1 VRILHVVGKLDRGG
15 AETWLV
21 QTLRHID
28 RSKYQ
33 FDFLVHTEKPGAYD
47 DGVRALGSRII
58 PCLAPNN
65 PVRYARNF
73 LRILKEYGP
82 YDCVHSHV
90 HHFSG
95 YVMALAKLGSVPTRI
110 AHSHTAHLELT
121 APFTRKA
128 YLRSMELLV
137 RSFAS
142 NGIAVSGEAGDSLFP
157 GGWRNDQRWRL
168 QPIGID
174 IERLRSAKNRE
185 TVRRQINLSETDFV
199 VGHVGRF
206 VEAKNHRFFVDV
218 ASEVARLRPDAK
230 FLLIG
235 DGPLRG
241 EIENLVSTC
250 GLTKKFFFMGV
261 RADVPDLLQSMDVF
275 LFPSLYE
282 GLPLALLEAQA
293 AGLACVASN
302 NVSPEANAGNIKQL
316 SLNDSAGTWAKALL
330 EHRSIKDNSRNRM
343 DKYSIERSVLQ
354 LSQFYSGEV
363 RPPKSA
369 STHSRGVSA

>member
-1 VRILHVVGKLDRGG
+1 MWAGL
-15 AETWLV
+15 
-21 QTLRHID
+21 LRQKIIA
-28 RSKYQ
+28 
-33 FDFLVHTEKPGAYD
+33 FLWMLRAKSPG
-47 DGVRALGSRII
+47 
-58 PCLAPNN
+58 
-65 PVRYARNF
+65 
-73 LRILKEYGP
+73 YG
-82 YDCVHSHV
+82 
-90 HHFSG
+90 
-95 YVMALAKLGSVPTRI
+95 
-110 AHSHTAHLELT
+110 
-121 APFTRKA
+121 
-128 YLRSMELLV
+128 
-137 RSFAS
+137 
-142 NGIAVSGEAGDSLFP
+142 
-157 GGWRNDQRWRL
+157 
-168 QPIGID
+168 
-174 IERLRSAKNRE
+174 
-185 TVRRQINLSETDFV
+185 
-199 VGHVGRF
+199 
-206 VEAKNHRFFVDV
+206 
-218 ASEVARLRPDAK
+218 
-230 FLLIG
+230 LIG